1 MALVKMKDLLNH
13 AYHNRYAV
21 GAFEIVSL
29 DFLRAV
35 IEAAETSRSPVIL
48 NVVEAHFDLF
58 DIEQLMAAVA
68 HAAKR
73 ASVPVAIHMDHCTSL
88 DSIRRAIAL
97 GSNSVMFDASQT
109 DFPVNT
115 EKTRRA
121 VELAHSCGV
130 PVEGE
135 LGYVAGISGDDGH
148 AAEDSSVYTSV
159 PEAKAYVERT
169 GIDFLAISIGTVH
182 GRTNGKMRFDSGL
195 LMRIKESV
203 NIPFVIHGG
212 SGLSG
217 QQYHKLIDHG
227 VAKINYFTALSE
239 LAINQI
245 RTNFARD
252 CDSYREAFAHIK
264 DALVK
269 EVQNCMQVWR
279 SAGRA
284 AEVLMQ
290 CGAWQNIEHVIVYNT
305 SSNDLQLIERMM
317 RKGKQQLSSIPG
329 VMRVQVGRAVDE
341 RGSYRYCWL
350 IRFAGAEVIENYKTH
365 PVHVEYADS
374 FFRPLAADRIT
385 ADYEM
390 LDDLELH

>member
-1 MALVKMKDLLNH
+1 MALVNMKDLLNH
-13 AYHNRYAV
+13 AYNNRYAV

-48 NVVEAHFDLF
+48 NIVEAHFDLF
-58 DIEQLMAAVA
+58 DIEHLMAAVVY
-68 HAAKR
+68 AAKR
-73 ASVPVAIHMDHCTSL
+73 ASVPVAIHMDHCSNL
-88 DSIRRAIAL
+88 DSVQQAIAL
-97 GSNSVMFDASQT
+97 GSNSVMFDASQK

-115 EKTRRA
+115 EMTRQA
-121 VELAHSCGV
+121 VELAHGCGV

-135 LGYVAGISGDDGH
+135 LGYVAGISDDDDD
-148 AAEDSSVYTSV
+148 ATDESSIYTSV

-182 GRTNGKMRFDSGL
+182 GRMNGKMRLDSGL
-195 LMRIKESV
+195 LTRIKESV
-203 NIPFVIHGG
+203 NIPLVIHGG
-212 SGLSG
+212 SGLTG
-217 QQYHKLIDHG
+217 HQYHKLIDHG

-245 RTNFARD
+245 KANLSRD
-252 CDSYREAFAHIK
+252 CDSYRETFAHIK
-264 DALVK
+264 EVLVN

-305 SSNDLQLIERMM
+305 SSNDPHVVEGMM
-317 RKGKQQLSSIPG
+317 RKGKQQLSTIPG
-329 VMRVQVGRAVDE
+329 VMNVQVGRAVDE

-350 IRFAGAEVIENYKTH
+350 IRFASAKVIEHYKTH
-365 PVHVEYADS
+365 PVHVEYADG
-374 FFRPLAADRIT
+374 FFRPIAADRIT
-385 ADYEM
+385 TDYEM
-390 LDDLELH
+390 LDDLELR